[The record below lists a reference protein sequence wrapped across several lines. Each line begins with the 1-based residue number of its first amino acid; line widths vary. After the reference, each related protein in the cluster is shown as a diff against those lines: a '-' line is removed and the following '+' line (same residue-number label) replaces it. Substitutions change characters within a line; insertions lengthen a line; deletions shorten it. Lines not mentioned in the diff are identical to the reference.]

1 MGNSTASDER
11 IRNEAYRLWEEAG
24 RPHGRDAE
32 FWQQAAA
39 LVEHAPPSVTST
51 SAPAKAA
58 SATAAKPRKKAAEP
72 VATAASPRR
81 RPRKAGT
88 QPNTPS
94 A

>member
-32 FWQQAAA
+32 FWHQASA
-39 LVEHAPPSVTST
+39 LVEHAPPAS
-51 SAPAKAA
+51 AKAA
-58 SATAAKPRKKAAEP
+58 PATAKPRKKAAEP
-72 VATAASPRR
+72 VATAAPPRR